1 MSFNQGAP
9 SFPTVLNTSN
19 CFVFGNT
26 ASTAL
31 TVKQLG
37 AGPLMNLVTSTNASA
52 IFVNSSGRTGI
63 GTTTPA
69 ASLDVTGNV
78 YASNSVTTT
87 NVYATKLYGD
97 GSSLTGLIS
106 FVGAT
111 GATGTIGATGATGAT
126 GTIGSTGATGTIGST
141 GATGAT
147 GTIGSTGATGA
158 TGSTGATG
166 ATGTIGST
174 GATGATGTIGST
186 GATGATGTIGSTGA
200 TGPAPSGSAGNVV
213 YLTGSGVAASTA
225 NIFLTTSNVL
235 SVGQNLA
242 IGSQTIPTNS
252 SSGGGGG
259 SPLFYTTGTSTGNR
273 GVVHSV
279 TGGIYG
285 TANACINGDGTN
297 ASIELRNTSYGGTPY
312 IDFSASPLAPDYT
325 ARIILN
331 SNVLG
336 FYSNTYSFSSAGGGS
351 GYVGIGTTTP
361 TNLLVVQG
369 VATSG
374 RTDFSGD
381 AIEIGAGRT
390 TDGTVNIDFHTA
402 EATYSDYALRL
413 IRYGGANGATQ
424 ITHRGTGEISYITSE
439 SGDQA
444 WYTSGTEKMRLTSA
458 GRVGIGATIPGYTL
472 DVSGIIRSTS
482 NIYLGA
488 GGTGGTG
495 TTFDSFSTYQRIQ
508 SWNSLPLAINPL
520 GNNVGIG
527 TASPGQTLDVNGSI
541 QTNGSIFMTGQGSTA
556 ITAQRG
562 AIWWAGTGDY
572 NHVLYN
578 NYLNRDGLGSFDGMR
593 WMVYNGIQICAGNR
607 SGVASLSGLAFSMNS
622 SGQINMPLQPVFR
635 AYYGTGAASDF
646 TTATILP
653 YNATQVNIGSCYST
667 STYKFT
673 APVTGRY
680 AFGASTYCA
689 AANAMWDIV
698 TANLGMIARCEWRV
712 NAASQTQNNI
722 ISTTTVAELS
732 AGDTVWVAWASDTVR
747 LIGNPRYIS
756 FWGYLIG

>member
-126 GTIGSTGATGTIGST
+126 GTIGSTGATG
-141 GATGAT
+141 AT
-147 GTIGSTGATGA
+147 GTIGA
-158 TGSTGATG
+158 
-166 ATGTIGST
+166 
-174 GATGATGTIGST
+174 T

-225 NIFLTTSNVL
+225 NVFLTTSNVL

-252 SSGGGGG
+252 SSGGGSG

-285 TANACINGDGTN
+285 TANACINVDGTN

-402 EATYSDYALRL
+402 EATYIDYATRI
-413 IRYGGANGATQ
+413 IRYSGANGVYAQ
-424 ITHRGTGEISYITSE
+424 NHRGTGEVSYNNQE
-439 SGDQA
+439 AADHA
-444 WYTSGTEKMRLTSA
+444 WYTSSAEKMRLTSA
-458 GRVGIGATIPGYTL
+458 GRVGIGIAAPGGLFQVNAAVTNPTIPTVHIGDNSNDYGPAYGMVHLVRNATPGDTKAHLSMIRNGNTGFNFGFYNNTNTFGIWRGLQTTGATPTIAIDNGSDFMGIGKTPGYAL
-472 DVSGIIRSTS
+472 DVAGDINFSGSVRYSGVLQPKAVNYVTFTGVTTFDTLAFDLTNYNTVEIRVNNTFS
-482 NIYLGA
+482 A
-488 GGTGGTG
+488 TGGTL
-495 TTFDSFSTYQRIQ
+495 QIQ
-508 SWNSLPLAINPL
+508 A
-520 GNNVGIG
+520 
-527 TASPGQTLDVNGSI
+527 LDVNGTLTS
-541 QTNGSIFMTGQGSTA
+541 
-556 ITAQRG
+556 AQE
-562 AIWWAGTGDY
+562 AGYTVW
-572 NHVLYN
+572 N
-578 NYLNRDGLGSFDGMR
+578 
-593 WMVYNGIQICAGNR
+593 GNR
-607 SGVASLSGLAFSMNS
+607 STAYTYGGSASIVPYTETGSVGAYDCIVRINGTYGNGGYRFHVYWVTTGCYAMIGAATDT
-622 SGQINMPLQPVFR
+622 GQCFF
-635 AYYGTGAASDF
+635 YTGAMINKIRF
-646 TTATILP
+646 NVVTTGNT
-653 YNATQVNIGSCYST
+653 
-667 STYKFT
+667 
-673 APVTGRY
+673 TGRY
-680 AFGASTYCA
+680 SC
-689 AANAMWDIV
+689 V
-698 TANLGMIARCEWRV
+698 H
-712 NAASQTQNNI
+712 
-722 ISTTTVAELS
+722 
-732 AGDTVWVAWASDTVR
+732 
-747 LIGNPRYIS
+747 
-756 FWGYLIG
+756 YL

>member
-126 GTIGSTGATGTIGST
+126 GTIGSTGATGATGTIGAT

-158 TGSTGATG
+158 TGTIGSTGATG

-225 NIFLTTSNVL
+225 NVFLTTSNVL

-285 TANACINGDGTN
+285 TANACINADGTN
-297 ASIELRNTSYGGTPY
+297 ANIELRNTSYGGTPY
-312 IDFSASPLAPDYT
+312 IDFSASPLGPDYT

-336 FYSNTYSFSSAGGGS
+336 MYSNTYSFSSAGGGT
-351 GYVGIGTTTP
+351 GNVGIGTTSPSVLLTVAGTCSLGSGSSTTTASYHTGMVNILGGGTRALLRIENNNSIGSPGIIFGEGGGFVEDTQPTIKKVQGTNNLALMSSGNIGIKTTSPACLLHVGSGTDSYTQTMGLLVTDAGTNWINGCFGQSGQPKVVLGNLYGVAVVGAHSATLNAWSALSINPDGGNVGVGTTNPGYKLDVTGDIRATGSVYVNSNRMYRTSLSYTSSAFYPVLDLPNGAFASRVTIHWNATP
-361 TNLLVVQG
+361 TAASIAFYFVDAAGNNTG
-369 VATSG
+369 VSEYNVTYFRAGQYST
-374 RTDFSGD
+374 
-381 AIEIGAGRT
+381 GAG
-390 TDGTVNIDFHTA
+390 NAYIA
-402 EATYSDYALRL
+402 QYNEATTGGVCEFL
-413 IRYGGANGATQ
+413 ISKVNGRA
-424 ITHRGTGEISYITSE
+424 HFNVN
-439 SGDQA
+439 
-444 WYTSGTEKMRLTSA
+444 SA
-458 GRVGIGATIPGYTL
+458 FCWPGIGAT
-472 DVSGIIRSTS
+472 RSQ
-482 NIYLGA
+482 GQ
-488 GGTGGTG
+488 GFTGGNPN
-495 TTFDSFSTYQRIQ
+495 RI
-508 SWNSLPLAINPL
+508 
-520 GNNVGIG
+520 
-527 TASPGQTLDVNGSI
+527 
-541 QTNGSIFMTGQGSTA
+541 
-556 ITAQRG
+556 
-562 AIWWAGTGDY
+562 
-572 NHVLYN
+572 VLYSIPAYN
-578 NYLNRDGLGSFDGMR
+578 VQWWSVTENYY
-593 WMVYNGIQICAGNR
+593 V
-607 SGVASLSGLAFSMNS
+607 
-622 SGQINMPLQPVFR
+622 
-635 AYYGTGAASDF
+635 
-646 TTATILP
+646 
-653 YNATQVNIGSCYST
+653 
-667 STYKFT
+667 
-673 APVTGRY
+673 
-680 AFGASTYCA
+680 
-689 AANAMWDIV
+689 
-698 TANLGMIARCEWRV
+698 
-712 NAASQTQNNI
+712 
-722 ISTTTVAELS
+722 
-732 AGDTVWVAWASDTVR
+732 
-747 LIGNPRYIS
+747 
-756 FWGYLIG
+756 